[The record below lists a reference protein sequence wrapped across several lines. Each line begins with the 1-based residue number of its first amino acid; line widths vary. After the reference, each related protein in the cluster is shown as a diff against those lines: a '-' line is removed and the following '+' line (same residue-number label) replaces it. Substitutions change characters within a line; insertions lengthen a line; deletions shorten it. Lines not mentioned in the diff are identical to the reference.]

1 MTRLTWALGF
11 KAPAELALGVG
22 PRLVA
27 MLVFGFG
34 GCRLKAFNHFAFD
47 LLARQ
52 SFDLAQL
59 GPIRRSHKGDRTTGG
74 ACPARSTNSMNIVLS
89 DHR

>member
-1 MTRLTWALGF
+1 MPRLTWALGF
-11 KAPAELALGVG
+11 EAPAKLALGLG

-27 MLVFGFG
+27 MLIFGFG

-52 SFDLAQL
+52 PFDLAQL
-59 GPIRRSHKGDRTTGG
+59 GPIRRSHKGDCATGG
-74 ACPARSTNSMNIVLS
+74 TGPARPTKN
-89 DHR
+89 